1 MVITLTIPDGIAARV
16 VNGVAYQHGYT
27 NTVIGENGD
36 EIDNPETKAAYAKRM
51 IIQNIKSAVR
61 SYEAVQAAET
71 ARQSAI
77 NAVDS
82 EITIS

>member
-1 MVITLTIPDGIAARV
+1 MEITITIPDEIAARV
-16 VNGVAYQHGYT
+16 VNGVAYQHGYADT
-27 NTVIGENGD
+27 IADENGD

-51 IIQNIKSAVR
+51 VIQNIKSAVR